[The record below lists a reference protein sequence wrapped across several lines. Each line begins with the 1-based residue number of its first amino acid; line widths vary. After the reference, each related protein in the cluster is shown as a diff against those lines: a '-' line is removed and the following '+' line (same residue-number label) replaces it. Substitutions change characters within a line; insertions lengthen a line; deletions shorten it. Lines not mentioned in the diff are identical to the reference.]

1 MVTIAIMISSLIIMF
16 TIFSRLI
23 EEQNFPDSFPQL
35 GVVEIG
41 GLEITSSFPQF
52 INGYQNL
59 LLYENSNSLKF
70 YQIRLIPEVYSHCEQ
85 T

>member
-52 INGYQNL
+52 INCYQN

-70 YQIRLIPEVYSHCEQ
+70 YQIRLIPEVYSRCEQ